1 MQKQKTVFLTGA
13 NGDIGRQLLK
23 KFSKSG
29 FKIICAISNKKK
41 NKNLISFYKKQKN
54 IKFIELDLS
63 KKNEEIEKVIQ
74 KNLQNISK
82 IDYAIL
88 NAGSI
93 FNDLIL
99 TTRHSKL
106 REIFQ
111 INYFSNVVIIQQ
123 IFKKIT
129 HYSGNILFIS
139 STSAEDC
146 PIGRFAYSGTK
157 AAMNSLIKTSAKE
170 FGRYGIR
177 VNGIMPG
184 LINTKMMNNFTSKDN
199 INNYIKNNSLKK
211 IAETLDIYNLV
222 KFLISKNASH
232 INGEIIRV
240 DGCHIN

>member
-13 NGDIGRQLLK
+13 NGDIGKQLLK
-23 KFSKSG
+23 NFAKSG
-29 FKIICAISNKKK
+29 FNILCTISNKKK
-41 NKNLISFYKKQKN
+41 SKNLIELYKKQKN

-63 KKNEEIEKVIQ
+63 KKNEEIEKAIQ
-74 KNLQNISK
+74 KNLKNTSK
-82 IDYAIL
+82 IDYVIL
-88 NAGSI
+88 NAASI

-99 TTRHSKL
+99 TTNHSKL

-111 INYFSNVVIIQQ
+111 INYFSNIVIMQQ

-129 HYSGNILFIS
+129 HNSGNILIIS

-157 AAMNSLIKTSAKE
+157 AAINSLIKTSAKE

-184 LINTKMMNNFTSKDN
+184 LVNTKMMSNFTSKEN
-199 INNYIKNNSLKK
+199 ITKYIKNNSLKK
-211 IAETLDIYNLV
+211 IAETRDIYNLV
-222 KFLISKNASH
+222 KFIISKNASH
-232 INGEIIRV
+232 VNGEIIRV